1 MVPEGSDKVLIFF
14 DIPHVEEILKK
25 LSCPFFIDR
34 FLKSEFRLSLSN
46 IAHLLIVFVPCEV
59 VTNFMSLVAAIQKLT
74 VRFFGLLVGRA
85 MMLKF

>member
-1 MVPEGSDKVLIFF
+1 MRMFRQKAT
-14 DIPHVEEILKK
+14 
-25 LSCPFFIDR
+25 
-34 FLKSEFRLSLSN
+34 KSEG